1 MKKALVL
8 NSGGLDSTTCLA
20 LAVKEFGNENVSTV
34 SVFYGQKHKRELECA
49 NNIAK
54 FYNVKHYELDLS
66 EIFKYSNCA
75 LLTKSDVKIKH
86 NKSYEKQIEED
97 GIVNTYVPF
106 RNGLLLSVVASL
118 ALSIYPNDEVDIYL
132 GNHAD
137 DAAENAYA
145 DCSEEFTK
153 AMKEAIYVGSYNK
166 VNVKAPFVNLT
177 KAGVVKIGL
186 SLKVPY
192 ELTYSCYEGDEI
204 SCGTCATCIDRQKAF
219 YENGAVDPLPYKVR
233 LKKE

>member
-20 LAVKEFGNENVSTV
+20 MAIKELGNENVSTV
-34 SVFYGQKHKRELECA
+34 SVFYGQKHNKELKCA
-49 NNIAK
+49 KEIAK
-54 FYNVKHYELDLS
+54 YYNVNHYELNLS

-75 LLTKSDVKIKH
+75 LLINSNVKIKH
-86 NKSYEKQIEED
+86 NESYDEQIKED

-106 RNGLLLSVVASL
+106 RNGLLLSAVTSL
-118 ALSIYPNDEVDIYL
+118 ALSIYPNDEIDIYL

-137 DAAENAYA
+137 DAAGNAYA

-153 AMKEAIYVGSYNK
+153 AIKEAIYVGSYNK

-177 KAGVVKIGL
+177 KADIVKVGL
-186 SLKVPY
+186 ELKVPY
-192 ELTYSCYEGDEI
+192 ELTYSCYEGNEI

-219 YENGAVDPLPYKVR
+219 YANDSIDPIAYKVR
-233 LKKE
+233 LKK